1 MGSVC
6 TRVQYFLVHTPLPNP
21 NTHLRNTGIGQLTSS
36 QPTTG
41 PRNSV
46 RRRRCAGRSATE
58 MGRKAHSTY
67 RRVRV
72 TYHSLVT
79 VAWESESTSTSNE
92 SLGWDL
98 EYRRAGRKGNP
109 KERPEINTCGGSNAR
124 ACGLSVADTRLRA
137 ISIVGPPRPVLH
149 GAVLCRWVG

>member
-1 MGSVC
+1 VSREVLCGQGRVWARYVLEYSTSSC
-6 TRVQYFLVHTPLPNP
+6 TPPYQTPTP
-21 NTHLRNTGIGQLTSS
+21 HLRDTGIGQLTSS

-58 MGRKAHSTY
+58 MGRKEESTY
-67 RRVRV
+67 RRERV

-98 EYRRAGRKGNP
+98 EYRRAGRKETQRNDP
-109 KERPEINTCGGSNAR
+109 KLTPAAGPTHAR
-124 ACGLSVADTRLRA
+124 VGCLSQTHGF
-137 ISIVGPPRPVLH
+137 GPSL
-149 GAVLCRWVG
+149 